1 MKWNLKLK
9 FAEQALRRG
18 DLDRAIRHYESGQIS
33 DKNRKLSLVRQLADA
48 LLERSQA
55 AILMGRFEVAWK
67 DLDAVAKFNLKE
79 FQHETRACKNQLIE
93 LTIESADAS
102 LVRGEPVCAL
112 NCIESLGQRRVMDWR
127 LNNIKTV
134 SECLNSANRFAA
146 KGQFKKSVA
155 ELEKAKTVRPDLPFL
170 AGRISAFKTRT
181 RQMKKYVTDVEAYA
195 LQGKWGDVSQSCE
208 RILHIAPTNQV
219 AFEARQECRARLKK
233 KTRRQMNSTTVNSS
247 KVQSAP
253 AINTNP
259 SMENVVVEPSLSD
272 RIKPMDNSVSGNKFL
287 LWVDG
292 VGGYL
297 VCGSRVNS
305 LGQAIDGAKVDIG
318 IQGNLRSHHAN
329 LERVEGG
336 HLFEPIGNVS
346 IDGVEL
352 DSKVVLKN
360 GQKLSFEGGVELAYS
375 QTHALSKT
383 ARLNFVSRHRSVP
396 WADAVIL
403 PVTSMIL
410 GPNRLNHVYC
420 PTWSESLVLFERA
433 GQWFCRAKQAI
444 EVDGK
449 LVATETAID
458 LKSRIVGDDFSL
470 TLEPV

>member
-1 MKWNLKLK
+1 MKWNLKIK
-9 FAEQALRRG
+9 FAEQALQAG
-18 DLDRAIRHYESGQIS
+18 DLDRAIRYCQSGQIRNR
-33 DKNRKLSLVRQLADA
+33 NRKLTLVRQLADA

-55 AILMGRFEVAWK
+55 AISMRRFGVAWE
-67 DLDAVAKFNLKE
+67 DLDAIANFDVKE
-79 FQHETRACKNQLIE
+79 FRNELRARKNQLIE

-112 NCIESLGQRRVMDWR
+112 NCIEFLGQRRVMDWR

-134 SECLNSANRFAA
+134 SECLNSASRFAA

-170 AGRISAFKTRT
+170 ADRILAFKTRA
-181 RQMKKYVTDVEAYA
+181 RQMKKYVTNAKAHA
-195 LQGKWGDVSQSCE
+195 LQGKWGDVSLSCE
-208 RILHIAPTNQV
+208 QILHIAPTNQV
-219 AFEARQECRARLKK
+219 AFEARRECRARLKK

-247 KVQSAP
+247 KVQCNP
-253 AINTNP
+253 AINMNP
-259 SMENVVVEPSLSD
+259 DTKNVVVEQSLLD
-272 RIKPMDNSVSGNKFL
+272 RIRPMDYPASGNKFL

-292 VGGYL
+292 VGGYF
-297 VCGSRVNS
+297 VCGNRINS

-329 LERVEGG
+329 FERVEGG
-336 HLFEPIGNVS
+336 HLLEPIGNVS

-360 GQKLSFEGGVELAYS
+360 GQKLSFEGGVELAYC

-383 ARLNFVSRHRSVP
+383 ALLNFVSRHRSVP

-403 PVTSMIL
+403 PVTSIIL

-433 GQWFCRAKQAI
+433 GQWFCRAKQEL

-449 LVATETAID
+449 LVMTETAIGMD
-458 LKSRIVGDDFSL
+458 SRIAGDDFSL